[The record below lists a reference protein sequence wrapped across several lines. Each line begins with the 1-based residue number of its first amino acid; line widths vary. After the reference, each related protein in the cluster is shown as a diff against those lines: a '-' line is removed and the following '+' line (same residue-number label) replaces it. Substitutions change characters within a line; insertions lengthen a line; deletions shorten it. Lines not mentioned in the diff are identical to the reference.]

1 MPWQSKNR
9 RGSAAWVVSAL
20 GLPAQCTAP
29 LLPATLRLRRI
40 LRIPCL
46 LASPA
51 RLARSG
57 CPGAGRALPPLS
69 ALRRIRVVM
78 PRRPLDHAH
87 PATCTC
93 RWDAPFRFLAVLFY
107 RRCLGRLP
115 RILGAH
121 AGGRGGGG
129 GRGAS
134 PSALR
139 SPPSTP
145 PANGRGRPTAGAPF
159 LRPPPDIDQR
169 STSPPD
175 IDQTGQIDQHGRRL
189 GAHAGG
195 GGGGGVERPRAAGPV
210 PTPPASG
217 RGRPTAG
224 ARRPPPRPQPPPA
237 ARH

>member
-1 MPWQSKNR
+1 MPWQSKNL

-69 ALRRIRVVM
+69 TLRRIRVVM
-78 PRRPLDHAH
+78 PRRPLDRAH

-107 RRCLGRLP
+107 RRCLGHLP

-121 AGGRGGGG
+121 AGGRAGGVGVECG
-129 GRGAS
+129 VRGVC
-134 PSALR
+134 
-139 SPPSTP
+139 
-145 PANGRGRPTAGAPF
+145 
-159 LRPPPDIDQR
+159 PDDR
-169 STSPPD
+169 
-175 IDQTGQIDQHGRRL
+175 

-195 GGGGGVERPRAAGPV
+195 RAGWGRGARGLALRPPLSALHTLYERSR
-210 PTPPASG
+210 PAH
-217 RGRPTAG
+217 RGRPL
-224 ARRPPPRPQPPPA
+224 PPPA